1 MNNGKLFLALIA
13 GAAAGAAL
21 GVLFAHESGAETRK
35 KVSNTMDDLTETL
48 TRKGKE
54 VIKDIKDTL
63 AA

>member
-21 GVLFAHESGAETRK
+21 GVLFAQESGAETRK
-35 KVSNTMDDLTETL
+35 KVSNTVDDLTETL